1 MGDSL
6 SYLDL
11 LLPRDITPKKETLG
25 IKKHNREDSAE
36 VIIVSDDETESVVK
50 RGQVRKLLQSDER
63 RDHCRINNSRYI
75 YVLMF

>member
-11 LLPRDITPKKETLG
+11 LLPRYITPKK
-25 IKKHNREDSAE
+25 HDREDRTE

-50 RGQVRKLLQSDER
+50 GSYLRKLLESYER
-63 RDHCRINNSRYI
+63 RDYYRINKSRYI
-75 YVLMF
+75 L

>member
-25 IKKHNREDSAE
+25 RKKHNREDRTE

-50 RGQVRKLLQSDER
+50 RGQVR
-63 RDHCRINNSRYI
+63 RDHYRINNSRYI